1 MAGPL
6 RSGASAMTLDTRF
19 ALTRGSFELNV
30 DLSFNEGEVVAV
42 MGPNGSG
49 KSTFL
54 HAIAGLLPVTS
65 GSLVLDDQTLDE
77 ATSGVF
83 KDPTQR
89 PVGIVFQG
97 GLLFET
103 MSILENIIF
112 GLRARKIKR
121 TEATVQAQP
130 LINQFGLTELLQRQ
144 PRELSGGQAQRVAI
158 ARALITKPKVLL
170 LDEPM
175 SGLDTATRQLVRAEF
190 REVLAGFAGYRI
202 LVTHDLD
209 DALAMADRIIE
220 LDQGKVLWDGPTS
233 EYRGKL

>member
-1 MAGPL
+1 
-6 RSGASAMTLDTRF
+6 MTLDTRF
-19 ALTRGSFELNV
+19 ALERGSFELNV
-30 DLSFNEGEVVAV
+30 DLSFNEGEVVAI

-54 HAIAGLLPVTS
+54 HGIAGLLPVTS
-65 GSLVLDDQTLDE
+65 GSLILDNQTLDE
-77 ATSGVF
+77 ATKEVF
-83 KDPTQR
+83 VDPTQR

-103 MSILENIIF
+103 MTVLENIIF

-121 TEATVQAQP
+121 TDAVAQAQP
-130 LINQFGLTELLQRQ
+130 LINQFELAELLERY

-158 ARALITKPKVLL
+158 ARALITAPKVLL

-175 SGLDTATRQLVRAEF
+175 SGLDTTTRQLVRAEF

-202 LVTHDLD
+202 LVTHDVD
-209 DALAMADRIIE
+209 DALSMADRIIE
-220 LDQGKVLWDGPTS
+220 LDQGKVIWDGPTS
-233 EYRGKL
+233 DHRGKL

>member
-1 MAGPL
+1 
-6 RSGASAMTLDTRF
+6 MTLDAHFT
-19 ALTRGSFELNV
+19 LTRGSFELDV

-54 HAIAGLLPVTS
+54 HAITGLLPVTS

-77 ATSGVF
+77 ATTEVF
-83 KDPTQR
+83 IDPTQR

-103 MSILENIIF
+103 MTILENIIF

-130 LINQFGLTELLQRQ
+130 LINQFGLSELLQRQ

-220 LDQGKVLWDGPTS
+220 LDQGKVIWDGPTS

>member
-1 MAGPL
+1 
-6 RSGASAMTLDTRF
+6 MTLDTRF
-19 ALTRGSFELNV
+19 ALERGSFELNV
-30 DLSFNEGEVVAV
+30 DLSFNEGEVVAI

-54 HAIAGLLPVTS
+54 HGIAGLLPVTS
-65 GSLVLDDQTLDE
+65 GSLILDNQTLDE
-77 ATSGVF
+77 ATKEVF
-83 KDPTQR
+83 VDPTQR

-103 MSILENIIF
+103 MTVLENIIF

-121 TEATVQAQP
+121 TDAVAQAQP
-130 LINQFGLTELLQRQ
+130 LINQFELAELLERY

-158 ARALITKPKVLL
+158 ARALITAPKVLL

-175 SGLDTATRQLVRAEF
+175 SGLDTTTRQLARAEF

-202 LVTHDLD
+202 LVTHDVD
-209 DALAMADRIIE
+209 DALSMADRIIE
-220 LDQGKVLWDGPTS
+220 LDQGKVIWDGPTS
-233 EYRGKL
+233 DHRGKL

>member
-1 MAGPL
+1 
-6 RSGASAMTLDTRF
+6 MTLDTRF
-19 ALTRGSFELNV
+19 ALERGSFELNV
-30 DLSFNEGEVVAV
+30 DLSFNEGEVVAI

-54 HAIAGLLPVTS
+54 HGIAGLLPVTS
-65 GSLVLDDQTLDE
+65 GSLILDNQTLDE
-77 ATSGVF
+77 ATKEVF
-83 KDPTQR
+83 VDPTQR

-103 MSILENIIF
+103 MTVLENIIF

-121 TEATVQAQP
+121 TDAVAQAQP
-130 LINQFGLTELLQRQ
+130 LINQFELAELLERY

-158 ARALITKPKVLL
+158 ARALLTAPKVLL

-175 SGLDTATRQLVRAEF
+175 SGLDTTTRQLVRAEF

-202 LVTHDLD
+202 LVTHDVD
-209 DALAMADRIIE
+209 DALSMADRIIE
-220 LDQGKVLWDGPTS
+220 LDQGKVIWDGPTS
-233 EYRGKL
+233 DHRGKL

>member
-1 MAGPL
+1 
-6 RSGASAMTLDTRF
+6 MTLEARF
-19 ALTRGSFELNV
+19 TLTRGSFELDV
-30 DLSFNEGEVVAV
+30 DLSFNEGEVVAI

-65 GSLVLDDQTLDE
+65 GSLVLDNQTMDE
-77 ATSGVF
+77 AAQAVF
-83 KDPTQR
+83 IDPTQR

-103 MSILENIIF
+103 MTILENIIF
-112 GLRARKIKR
+112 GLRARNIKR
-121 TEATVQAQP
+121 TEATTQAQP

-158 ARALITKPKVLL
+158 ARALITKPRVLL

-209 DALAMADRIIE
+209 DALSMSDRIIE
-220 LDQGKVLWDGPTS
+220 LDYGRVIWDGPTS

>member
-1 MAGPL
+1 
-6 RSGASAMTLDTRF
+6 MTLDACF
-19 ALTRGSFELNV
+19 ALTRGSFELDV
-30 DLSFNEGEVVAV
+30 DLSFNEGEVVAI

-65 GSLVLDDQTLDE
+65 GCLVLDDQTLDE
-77 ATSGVF
+77 ATSEVF
-83 KDPTQR
+83 IDPTQR

-103 MSILENIIF
+103 MTILENIIF

-121 TEATVQAQP
+121 TEATTQAQP
-130 LINQFGLTELLQRQ
+130 LINQFGLTELLPRQ

-175 SGLDTATRQLVRAEF
+175 SGLDTATRQLVRTEF

-209 DALAMADRIIE
+209 DALSMSDRIIE
-220 LDQGKVLWDGPTS
+220 FDSGKVIWDGPTS

>member
-1 MAGPL
+1 
-6 RSGASAMTLDTRF
+6 MTLDAHFT
-19 ALTRGSFELNV
+19 LTRGSFELDV

-77 ATSGVF
+77 ATTEVF
-83 KDPTQR
+83 IDPTQR

-103 MSILENIIF
+103 MTILENIIF

-130 LINQFGLTELLQRQ
+130 LINQFGLSELLQRQ
-144 PRELSGGQAQRVAI
+144 TRELSGGQAQRVAI

>member
-1 MAGPL
+1 
-6 RSGASAMTLDTRF
+6 MTLDTRF
-19 ALTRGSFELNV
+19 TLSRGTFTLDV
-30 DLSFNEGEVVAV
+30 DLVFNEGEVVAI

-65 GSLVLDDQTLDE
+65 GTLTLNGETFDD
-77 ATSGVF
+77 ATADTFV
-83 KDPTQR
+83 DPTQR
-89 PVGIVFQG
+89 TVGIVFQG

-103 MSILENIIF
+103 MTVLENIVF

-121 TEATVQAQP
+121 AAAATQAQP
-130 LINQFGLTELLQRQ
+130 LINQFALTDLLERQ

-158 ARALITKPKVLL
+158 ARALVTQPKVLL

-175 SGLDTATRQLVRAEF
+175 SGLDTATRQLIRQEF
-190 REVLAGFAGYRI
+190 REVLASFAGYRI
-202 LVTHDLD
+202 LVTHDSE

-220 LDQGKVLWDGPTS
+220 LDQGKVIWDGPVS
-233 EYRGKL
+233 EYREKR

>member
-1 MAGPL
+1 
-6 RSGASAMTLDTRF
+6 MTLDSRF
-19 ALTRGSFELNV
+19 TLTRGSFELNV
-30 DLSFNEGEVVAV
+30 DLSFNEGEVVAI

-54 HAIAGLLPVTS
+54 HAIAGLLPATS
-65 GSLVLDDQTLDE
+65 GTLVLDGEKLDD
-77 ATSGVF
+77 ASTDIFV
-83 KDPTQR
+83 DPTR
-89 PVGIVFQG
+89 RTVGLVFQG

-103 MSILENIIF
+103 MSVVDNIVF

-121 TEATVQAQP
+121 TEATDQAQP

-144 PRELSGGQAQRVAI
+144 PRELSGGQSQRVAI
-158 ARALITKPKVLL
+158 ARALVTQPKVLL

-175 SGLDTATRQLVRAEF
+175 SGLDTATRQLIREEF

-202 LVTHDLD
+202 LVTHDLE

-220 LDQGKVLWDGPTS
+220 LDHGKVVWDGTIS
-233 EYRGKL
+233 EYRAKL

>member
-1 MAGPL
+1 
-6 RSGASAMTLDTRF
+6 MTLDTRF

-30 DLSFNEGEVVAV
+30 DLSFNEGEVVAI

-65 GSLVLDDQTLDE
+65 GTLALNGETFDD
-77 ATSGVF
+77 ATADTFV
-83 KDPTQR
+83 DPTQR
-89 PVGIVFQG
+89 NVGIVFQG

-103 MSILENIIF
+103 MTVLENIVF

-121 TEATVQAQP
+121 ATAATQAQP
-130 LINQFGLTELLQRQ
+130 LINQFGLTDLLERQ
-144 PRELSGGQAQRVAI
+144 PQELSGGQAQRVAI
-158 ARALITKPKVLL
+158 ARALVTQPKVLL

-175 SGLDTATRQLVRAEF
+175 SGLDTVTRQLIRQEF
-190 REVLAGFAGYRI
+190 REVLASFAGYRI
-202 LVTHDLD
+202 LVTHDSE
-209 DALAMADRIIE
+209 DALAMADRIVE
-220 LDQGKVLWDGPTS
+220 LDYGKVIWDGPTS

>member
-1 MAGPL
+1 
-6 RSGASAMTLDTRF
+6 MTLDAHFT
-19 ALTRGSFELNV
+19 LTRGSFELDV
-30 DLSFNEGEVVAV
+30 DLSFNEGEVVAI

-65 GSLVLDDQTLDE
+65 GSLVLDNQTLDE
-77 ATSGVF
+77 AAKAVF
-83 KDPTQR
+83 IDPTQR

-103 MSILENIIF
+103 MTILENIIF

-121 TEATVQAQP
+121 TEATTQAQP
-130 LINQFGLTELLQRQ
+130 LINQFGLIELLQRQ
-144 PRELSGGQAQRVAI
+144 PQELSGGQAQRVAI
-158 ARALITKPKVLL
+158 ARALITKPRVLL

-209 DALAMADRIIE
+209 DALVMADRIIE
-220 LDQGKVLWDGPTS
+220 LDQGKVISDGSTS

>member
-1 MAGPL
+1 MAGPR

-30 DLSFNEGEVVAV
+30 DLSFNEGEVVAI

-77 ATSGVF
+77 ATSEVF

-103 MSILENIIF
+103 MTILENIIF

>member
-1 MAGPL
+1 
-6 RSGASAMTLDTRF
+6 MTLDACF
-19 ALTRGSFELNV
+19 ALTRGSFELDV
-30 DLSFNEGEVVAV
+30 DLSFNEGEVVAI

-65 GSLVLDDQTLDE
+65 GFLVLDDQTLDE
-77 ATSGVF
+77 ATSEVF
-83 KDPTQR
+83 IDPTQR

-103 MSILENIIF
+103 MTVLENIIF

-121 TEATVQAQP
+121 TEATTQAQP
-130 LINQFGLTELLQRQ
+130 LINQFGLTELLPRQ

-209 DALAMADRIIE
+209 DALSMSDRIIE
-220 LDQGKVLWDGPTS
+220 FDSGKVIWDGPTS

>member
-1 MAGPL
+1 
-6 RSGASAMTLDTRF
+6 MTLDTRF

-65 GSLVLDDQTLDE
+65 GSLVVDNQTLDE
-77 ATSGVF
+77 ATTEVF
-83 KDPTQR
+83 IDPTQR
-89 PVGIVFQG
+89 LVGIVFQG

-103 MSILENIIF
+103 MTILENIIF

-130 LINQFGLTELLQRQ
+130 LINQFGLTELLQHQ

>member
-1 MAGPL
+1 
-6 RSGASAMTLDTRF
+6 MTLDAHFT
-19 ALTRGSFELNV
+19 LTRGSFELNV
-30 DLSFNEGEVVAV
+30 DLSFNEGEVVAI

-65 GSLVLDDQTLDE
+65 GSLVLDNQTLDE
-77 ATSGVF
+77 AAKAVF
-83 KDPTQR
+83 IDPTQR

-103 MSILENIIF
+103 MTILENIIF

-220 LDQGKVLWDGPTS
+220 LDQGKVIWDGPTS

>member
-1 MAGPL
+1 
-6 RSGASAMTLDTRF
+6 MTLDACF
-19 ALTRGSFELNV
+19 ALTRGSFELDV
-30 DLSFNEGEVVAV
+30 DLSFNEGEVVAI

-65 GSLVLDDQTLDE
+65 GCLVLDNQTLDE
-77 ATSGVF
+77 ATSEVF
-83 KDPTQR
+83 IDPTQR

-103 MSILENIIF
+103 MTILENIIF

-121 TEATVQAQP
+121 TEATTQAQP
-130 LINQFGLTELLQRQ
+130 LIKQFGLTELLQRQ

-209 DALAMADRIIE
+209 DALSMSDRIIE
-220 LDQGKVLWDGPTS
+220 FDSGKVIWDGPTS
-233 EYRGKL
+233 EHRGKL

>member
-1 MAGPL
+1 
-6 RSGASAMTLDTRF
+6 MTLDARF
-19 ALTRGSFELNV
+19 ALTRGSFELDV
-30 DLSFNEGEVVAV
+30 DLSFNEGEVVAI

-65 GSLVLDDQTLDE
+65 GFLVLDDQTLDE
-77 ATSGVF
+77 ATSEVF
-83 KDPTQR
+83 IDPTQR

-103 MSILENIIF
+103 MTVLENIIF

-121 TEATVQAQP
+121 TEATTQAQP
-130 LINQFGLTELLQRQ
+130 LINQFGLAELLPRQ
-144 PRELSGGQAQRVAI
+144 PRELSGGQAQRTAI

-175 SGLDTATRQLVRAEF
+175 SGLDTATRQLVRTEF

-209 DALAMADRIIE
+209 DALSMSDRIIE
-220 LDQGKVLWDGPTS
+220 FDSGKVIWDGPTS

>member
-1 MAGPL
+1 
-6 RSGASAMTLDTRF
+6 MTLDACF
-19 ALTRGSFELNV
+19 ALTRGSFELDV
-30 DLSFNEGEVVAV
+30 DLSFNEGEVVAI

-65 GSLVLDDQTLDE
+65 GCLVLDNQTLDE
-77 ATSGVF
+77 ATSEVF
-83 KDPTQR
+83 IDPTQR

-103 MSILENIIF
+103 MTILENIIF

-121 TEATVQAQP
+121 TEATTQAQP
-130 LINQFGLTELLQRQ
+130 LIKQFGLTELLQRQ

-209 DALAMADRIIE
+209 DALSMSDRIIE
-220 LDQGKVLWDGPTS
+220 LDHGKVIWDGPTS

>member
-1 MAGPL
+1 
-6 RSGASAMTLDTRF
+6 
-19 ALTRGSFELNV
+19 
-30 DLSFNEGEVVAV
+30 

-54 HAIAGLLPVTS
+54 HGITGLLPVTS
-65 GSLVLDDQTLDE
+65 GSLILDNQTLDE
-77 ATSGVF
+77 ATKEVF
-83 KDPTQR
+83 VDPTQR

-103 MSILENIIF
+103 MTVLENIIF

-121 TEATVQAQP
+121 TDAVAQAQP
-130 LINQFGLTELLQRQ
+130 LINQFELAELLERH

-158 ARALITKPKVLL
+158 ARALITAPKVLL

-175 SGLDTATRQLVRAEF
+175 SGLDTTTRQLVRAEF

-202 LVTHDLD
+202 LVTHDVD
-209 DALAMADRIIE
+209 DALSMADRIIE
-220 LDQGKVLWDGPTS
+220 LDQGKVIWDGPTS
-233 EYRGKL
+233 DHRGKL

>member
-1 MAGPL
+1 
-6 RSGASAMTLDTRF
+6 MTLDTRF
-19 ALTRGSFELNV
+19 ALTRGTFELKV

-54 HAIAGLLPVTS
+54 HAIAGLLPVTT
-65 GSLVLDDQTLDE
+65 GSLVLDNQTLDE
-77 ATSGVF
+77 ATREVF
-83 KDPTQR
+83 IDPTQR

-103 MSILENIIF
+103 MTILENIIF

-121 TEATVQAQP
+121 TEATTQAQP
-130 LINQFGLTELLQRQ
+130 LINQFGLAELLERH

-158 ARALITKPKVLL
+158 ARALITAPKVLL

-175 SGLDTATRQLVRAEF
+175 SGLDTTTRQLVRAEF
-190 REVLAGFAGYRI
+190 REVLAGFAGYQI
-202 LVTHDLD
+202 LVTHDVD
-209 DALAMADRIIE
+209 DALSMADRIIE
-220 LDQGKVLWDGPTS
+220 LDQGRVIWDGPTS
-233 EYRGKL
+233 EHRGKI